1 MLNIEIAETP
11 TPDEREFIL
20 QQLLKFNSQRAGEAN
35 YKPLTIFLREA
46 DENLVGGL
54 LGATYWQW
62 LYVDLFWIHE
72 SWRKQG
78 YGDAVLAAAE
88 QEAMRRGCQYA
99 YLDTFSFQ
107 APEFYQKRGYVVFG
121 EIPGFPEEHSR
132 YFLKKALSANLNAP
146 QEIK

>member
-1 MLNIEIAETP
+1 MPSIEIAQNP
-11 TPDEREFIL
+11 TSDEKEFIF
-20 QQLLKFNSQRAGEAN
+20 QQLVKFSSQRAGEAN

-46 DENLVGGL
+46 DKNLVGGL

-62 LYVDLFWIHE
+62 LYVEFFWIHE

-88 QEAMRRGCQYA
+88 QEAMRRGCEYA

-107 APEFYQKRGYVVFG
+107 APEFYQKRGYIIFG
-121 EIPGFPEEHSR
+121 ELPGFPENHSR
-132 YFLKKALSANLNAP
+132 YFLKKTLSAHSSSL
-146 QEIK
+146 

>member
-20 QQLLKFNSQRAGEAN
+20 QQLLKFNSRRAGETN

-72 SWRKQG
+72 S
-78 YGDAVLAAAE
+78 
-88 QEAMRRGCQYA
+88 
-99 YLDTFSFQ
+99 
-107 APEFYQKRGYVVFG
+107 
-121 EIPGFPEEHSR
+121 
-132 YFLKKALSANLNAP
+132 
-146 QEIK
+146 